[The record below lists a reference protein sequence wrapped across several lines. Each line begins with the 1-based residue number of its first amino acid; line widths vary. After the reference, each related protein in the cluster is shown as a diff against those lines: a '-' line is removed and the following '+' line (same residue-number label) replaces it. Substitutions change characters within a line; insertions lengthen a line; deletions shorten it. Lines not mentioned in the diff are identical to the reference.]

1 MQVKIALIQEAVRKL
16 SKCLGTS
23 HLEEDSRTSVFMQ
36 VFLLLQSFLL
46 GVKEAASLLSRTL
59 IFVTFVTITLPYT
72 LLNLTLKKKVR
83 NINDKFTA
91 SCRTNNLYFP
101 SMFQTPKMNFKNLL
115 GQQVFKTPQ
124 FRSISMFFKF
134 VHLLSY

>member
-46 GVKEAASLLSRTL
+46 GVKEAASLLSRTFCYVWHNYASL
-59 IFVTFVTITLPYT
+59 YVTE
-72 LLNLTLKKKVR
+72 LNVKKES
-83 NINDKFTA
+83 T
-91 SCRTNNLYFP
+91 
-101 SMFQTPKMNFKNLL
+101 
-115 GQQVFKTPQ
+115 
-124 FRSISMFFKF
+124 
-134 VHLLSY
+134 